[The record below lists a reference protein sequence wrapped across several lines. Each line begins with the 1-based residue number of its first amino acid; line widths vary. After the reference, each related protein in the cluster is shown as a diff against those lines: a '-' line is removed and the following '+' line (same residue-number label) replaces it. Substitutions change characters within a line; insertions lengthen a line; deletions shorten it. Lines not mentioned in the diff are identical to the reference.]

1 MHELEVLQS
10 ERRKCVLKLVALRR
24 RMLLDHLRN
33 VPDSRESGERTC
45 TSMPTYADMR
55 RDLSEF
61 VLDASSFVF
70 DSMLPGG
77 ASPDSEEALSK
88 MLEWDGALASRLV
101 HFFRNQIAD
110 VVSSL
115 SFDIESG
122 VEGIALSNSD
132 LAFCRLELVAKVPSV
147 VQNQVARKLIM
158 SGICSF
164 TFGVGSSRL
173 VSMGWTALD
182 DRCFGGFIRSV
193 ADEPKCGSHPSF
205 DPYRRQL
212 VHPSVVSL
220 DHIRS
225 AETDDLQG
233 LDVSL

>member
-1 MHELEVLQS
+1 MHELEVLRS
-10 ERRKCVLKLVALRR
+10 ERRNCVLKLVALRQ

-33 VPDSRESGERTC
+33 VPDSRESGEQSC
-45 TSMPTYADMR
+45 PSMQTYADMR

-61 VLDASSFVF
+61 VLDAPSFTF

-77 ASPDSEEALSK
+77 ASPDSDEALAK
-88 MLEWDGALASRLV
+88 MLEWDGTLATLLV
-101 HFFRNQIAD
+101 RFFSSQFAD
-110 VVSSL
+110 IVSSL

-147 VQNQVARKLIM
+147 QNQVVTKLIM

-173 VSMGWTALD
+173 VSMGWTAID
-182 DRCFGGFIRSV
+182 DRCFGGFVRSA
-193 ADEPKCGSHPSF
+193 ADEPKGGTHPSF
-205 DPYRRQL
+205 EPYRRQR

-225 AETDDLQG
+225 AETDELQG
-233 LDVSL
+233 LDVSI